1 MGRTFGAEVRRALS
15 YKLKLSRATTPFTP
29 WLLTT
34 CYFAFMLIGR
44 LPPFSVYRSRNRDDR
59 MSVEISGVCALSYAR
74 EIGSETSYSQP

>member
-1 MGRTFGAEVRRALS
+1 MGRKFGAEVRRALS
-15 YKLKLSRATTPFTP
+15 HKLKLSRATTPFTP

-74 EIGSETSYSQP
+74 EIGSETSHSQP